1 MTLFLY
7 QNPIF
12 FFAQKHEA
20 YNLIAF
26 CIVSYCAMPL
36 EDDFSSQE
44 SDHESGDEDNA
55 DPNDSPM
62 MSIFASY
69 YGIEDTE
76 TDNKPKGTID
86 DVNFEPDAYVKV
98 KCV

>member
-1 MTLFLY
+1 
-7 QNPIF
+7 
-12 FFAQKHEA
+12 
-20 YNLIAF
+20 
-26 CIVSYCAMPL
+26 MPL

-55 DPNDSPM
+55 DANDSPM

-69 YGIEDTE
+69 YGIEDSE
-76 TDNKPKGTID
+76 ADNKPKGTID

-98 KCV
+98 KLCCRFLFSIYPFS